1 MRIPEY
7 NKPEED
13 ENNNKAFFD
22 SYFRRIMYGDM
33 YLITRIISGIV
44 TRMETVS
51 ETRVLPSKND
61 AARVPNHFLG
71 VHKRYAARTEV
82 TEINIFL

>member
-1 MRIPEY
+1 M
-7 NKPEED
+7 K
-13 ENNNKAFFD
+13 NNNKAFFD

>member
-1 MRIPEY
+1 
-7 NKPEED
+7 
-13 ENNNKAFFD
+13 
-22 SYFRRIMYGDM
+22 MYGDM

-82 TEINIFL
+82 RKLIYFYENKNILIE

>member
-1 MRIPEY
+1 
-7 NKPEED
+7 
-13 ENNNKAFFD
+13 
-22 SYFRRIMYGDM
+22 MYGDM

-44 TRMETVS
+44 T

>member
-1 MRIPEY
+1 MK
-7 NKPEED
+7 KPSSK
-13 ENNNKAFFD
+13 NNNKAFFD
-22 SYFRRIMYGDM
+22 SYFRRIMYGDI

>member
-1 MRIPEY
+1 M
-7 NKPEED
+7 K
-13 ENNNKAFFD
+13 NNNKDFVD
-22 SYFRRIMYGDM
+22 SYFRRIMYGDI

>member
-1 MRIPEY
+1 M
-7 NKPEED
+7 K
-13 ENNNKAFFD
+13 NNNKAFFD
-22 SYFRRIMYGDM
+22 SYFRRIMYGDI

>member
-1 MRIPEY
+1 M
-7 NKPEED
+7 K
-13 ENNNKAFFD
+13 NNNKAFFD

-51 ETRVLPSKND
+51 ETRVLPSKMMLQE
-61 AARVPNHFLG
+61 FQ
-71 VHKRYAARTEV
+71 T
-82 TEINIFL
+82 IFLVCIKDMRQELRLRKLIYFYENKNILIK

>member
-1 MRIPEY
+1 
-7 NKPEED
+7 
-13 ENNNKAFFD
+13 
-22 SYFRRIMYGDM
+22 MYGDI

-71 VHKRYAARTEV
+71 VHKRYAART
-82 TEINIFL
+82 

>member
-1 MRIPEY
+1 MKIITKLSLIHISGGLC
-7 NKPEED
+7 N
-13 ENNNKAFFD
+13 
-22 SYFRRIMYGDM
+22 GDM

-61 AARVPNHFLG
+61 AAKSSKPFSWC
-71 VHKRYAARTEV
+71 A
-82 TEINIFL
+82 

>member
-1 MRIPEY
+1 
-7 NKPEED
+7 
-13 ENNNKAFFD
+13 
-22 SYFRRIMYGDM
+22 MYGDI

-61 AARVPNHFLG
+61 AYFLG

>member
-1 MRIPEY
+1 
-7 NKPEED
+7 
-13 ENNNKAFFD
+13 
-22 SYFRRIMYGDM
+22 MYGDM

-82 TEINIFL
+82 TEINIFLWKEKHINKISEICIRRG